1 MNTGNDLPYPSV
13 MYYTAAALLLLA
25 AMFCALSGNFAMAAL
40 WPILGIAICLP
51 NRFFEE
57 AALAERAAKSRH
69 VPFSRPRI
77 RPFGHLP

>member
-40 WPILGIAICLP
+40 
-51 NRFFEE
+51 
-57 AALAERAAKSRH
+57 
-69 VPFSRPRI
+69 
-77 RPFGHLP
+77 